1 MRDNG
6 EIKSTPTR
14 RAERR
19 DCARSPWSAASP
31 SVTSSIAVARCPT
44 IGLDAAAMTVLPG
57 SVSDGQPRRFG
68 GARRLPASPDMAGD
82 HHLWQC
88 SDYGQHEPGQR
99 REGTAQIPRP
109 RPAPC
114 PPLQGSRV
122 PASRRWRGPP
132 AARAPRA
139 AAGHPTDVHAYP
151 HMAARQHTRQAH
163 RHTRRQQ
170 HHSSRCLPPP
180 LTSTP
185 SESGDAIWSAVS
197 STNTRRSH

>member
-1 MRDNG
+1 
-6 EIKSTPTR
+6 
-14 RAERR
+14 
-19 DCARSPWSAASP
+19 
-31 SVTSSIAVARCPT
+31 
-44 IGLDAAAMTVLPG
+44 MTVLPG

-68 GARRLPASPDMAGD
+68 GARRLPASPDLAGD

-132 AARAPRA
+132 AARPPRP
-139 AAGHPTDVHAYP
+139 AAGHPTDVHAHP
-151 HMAARQHTRQAH
+151 HRAARQHTRQAH

-185 SESGDAIWSAVS
+185 SESGDAIWPAVS
-197 STNTRRSH
+197 SRIRAGRMTRTGFPTRTG